1 MARPRRKPGST
12 APGGS
17 PRRGRRG
24 KGPFTDAG
32 KGRIG
37 EQQGR
42 PQWFQKQPLRAGSEH
57 FADDLPLTAI

>member
-37 EQQGR
+37 DQEGR
-42 PQWFQKQPLRAGSEH
+42 PQHRFP
-57 FADDLPLTAI
+57 AIVKGCVIENG